1 MKKRPNFKGQGQVTT
16 RKPVEEE
23 KTDNV
28 SQSKWYQKFFEEG
41 TLAHKFFKV
50 FLSFLIAW
58 FVLWL
63 SNKLWFDHHSFSV
76 NDHYDFWAKTACV
89 FIAGGLIL
97 LVVDAVFQ
105 TDGNSTKLA
114 VLLLFFVTVAGHYFP
129 APYYKDGK
137 PTVYVN
143 SRTGDVYQN
152 AYADIKHDAR
162 TNRDYFLHPRSNDT
176 CWNDA
181 PANVELLSFDDSD
194 NEVIGSNSG
203 YNPPSEEL
211 VYYVGIFNF
220 NLRAGETL
228 NHWIAFREPVHIEL
242 LSDNY
247 DYKIIY
253 SESEQYHD
261 GPGVVIPDRSGTRF
275 FLKAGSTNQS
285 IVMKVTPL

>member
-1 MKKRPNFKGQGQVTT
+1 MKKRPNFKGQGQVTS
-16 RKPVEEE
+16 KNQVEEE
-23 KTDNV
+23 VANNNPK
-28 SQSKWYQKFFEEG
+28 SKWYQQFLEEG

-63 SNKLWFDHHSFSV
+63 SNMLWFDHHTFSV
-76 NDHYDFWAKTACV
+76 NDHYDFWAKTGCV

-105 TDGNSTKLA
+105 TEGNSTKLA

-143 SRTGDVYQN
+143 SCTGDIYQN

-181 PANVELLSFDDSD
+181 PSNVEILSGSDDTD
-194 NEVIGSNSG
+194 GVEGIG
-203 YNPPSEEL
+203 YNPPSSRI
-211 VYYVGIFNF
+211 VYSAGTYSFK
-220 NLRAGETL
+220 LKAGETL
-228 NHWIAFREPVHIEL
+228 NHWITFIQSRNVNFNVS
-242 LSDNY
+242 SDNNDFTIY
-247 DYKIIY
+247 Y
-253 SESEQYHD
+253 SETEKYYAASNESIPAHD
-261 GPGVVIPDRSGTRF
+261 PSVF
-275 FLKAGSTNQS
+275 FLKAGNTDQIISMEVS
-285 IVMKVTPL
+285 YY